1 MANKIHHAQLRQAE
15 QYGFTLEDKPPHVRA
30 FHPATATQVFG
41 VSAKDAIAQM
51 LAVQNMYQKDD
62 TIRYVASSETP
73 NTGFLRRV
81 NGDPHVTG
89 GYHTPVELYR
99 MYVAEELPWVNPDEE
114 GGDEGLPDR
123 DDYDAD
129 PGTQPLVSDTYDQFQ
144 PDPDPKPPV
153 DDTPLIQR
161 SEAGVPF
168 DGAIAYKEGV
178 MAADCPFEEG
188 DERAD
193 LWFEQW
199 DQAADDNT
207 ESEEDGKGGSVV
219 KSRYRQIYKELGHPN
234 HCGDWLADLLNN
246 YCIGDKNTDT
256 AMVERIC
263 NMNGVSLD
271 KYNRATP
278 GWQGRLRMTGR
289 NLLARVVWK
298 NKQVETPDGIKPA
311 PADWLSAQ
319 RFKETS

>member
-51 LAVQNMYQKDD
+51 LAVQNIYDKHESL
-62 TIRYVASSETP
+62 RYVASSETP
-73 NTGFLRRV
+73 NTGFLRQIDGNTEV
-81 NGDPHVTG
+81 SA

-99 MYVAEELPWVNPDEE
+99 LLSSEELEFTDPEAE
-114 GGDEGLPDR
+114 R
-123 DDYDAD
+123 DDFDAD
-129 PGTQPLVSDTYDQFQ
+129 PGTQVVVTDEFQ
-144 PDPDPKPPV
+144 PDPDPKPEV
-153 DDTPLIQR
+153 DDTPLIKR
-161 SEAGVPF
+161 NEAGVAL
-168 DGAIAYKEGV
+168 DGAVAYKEGV
-178 MAADCPFEEG
+178 MAADCPFEDG

-271 KYNRATP
+271 KYNRTTP

-298 NKQVETPDGIKPA
+298 NKQVDTPDGIKPA

-319 RFKETS
+319 RFKEA